1 MLYHPEIAYQ
11 LAKQKREEE
20 AHFAERERLVREAGK
35 TRPSGAIDAVRFRD
49 RVQRLFGSMLA
60 SGGGSAPARV

>member
-11 LAKQKREEE
+11 LAKQKREED
-20 AHFAERERLVREAGK
+20 AQFAERERLIREAGK

>member
-1 MLYHPEIAYQ
+1 MYHPEIAYQ
-11 LAKQKREEE
+11 LAKQKREED
-20 AHFAERERLVREAGK
+20 AQFAERERLVREAGK

-49 RVQRLFGSMLA
+49 RVQRLFGSMLT